1 MPETMTCMC
10 SCQKQCFTSKYM
22 RHGHFEGANLRSELW
37 LLGITDWQ
45 SDRSVLLRT
54 SSLIRAWRKKKRE
67 NKYVESS
74 SSTWLHILL
83 SAFRMVQSF
92 RPRSSCCLDCL
103 PHGYLR
109 RAAGLNITMRLL
121 EQSSQ
126 ACHWYCVLF
135 GLITITWLISHINIP
150 RSIRRIKQC
159 HHIRQFCCR

>member
-1 MPETMTCMC
+1 MKIDDGSISSPLIASWSNIIQNVEM
-10 SCQKQCFTSKYM
+10 FTRRKCWSKYM
-22 RHGHFEGANLRSELW
+22 RHGHFEGVNLRSELW

-74 SSTWLHILL
+74 SSTCLHILL
-83 SAFRMVQSF
+83 SAFRMVQRF

-121 EQSSQ
+121 EQSRQ
-126 ACHWYCVLF
+126 ACHWILPFFVSSVEH
-135 GLITITWLISHINIP
+135 ISQMH
-150 RSIRRIKQC
+150 
-159 HHIRQFCCR
+159 